1 MQDEVKVETQNQ
13 REESLNSDDDDSDYD
28 ESINTGNNIL
38 LGYYEKTSRKRNK
51 RKITLRHCILRVEGI
66 DLLIPFAKGN
76 FNWIGKR
83 S

>member
-1 MQDEVKVETQNQ
+1 MKEEVKKETSNC
-13 REESLNSDDDDSDYD
+13 REESLNSDDDDSEYD

-51 RKITLRHCILRVEGI
+51 WKITLRHSILRVEGI
-66 DLLIPFAKGN
+66 DLLIPYAKGN

-83 S
+83 A